1 MFYYSDF
8 FQEAHMEIASSLQ
21 SFLEVILIVFL
32 IYLFDLLLL
41 LFIVWRNKPKE
52 L

>member
-1 MFYYSDF
+1 
-8 FQEAHMEIASSLQ
+8 MEIASNLQ
-21 SFLEVILIVFL
+21 SFLEVTLTVFL
-32 IYLFDLLLL
+32 IYLFELLLL